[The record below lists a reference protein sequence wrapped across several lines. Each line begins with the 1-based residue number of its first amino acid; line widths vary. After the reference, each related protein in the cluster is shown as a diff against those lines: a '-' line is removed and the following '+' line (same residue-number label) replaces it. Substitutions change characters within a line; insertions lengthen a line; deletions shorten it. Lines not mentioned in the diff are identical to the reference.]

1 MELINNNGILFDKTS
16 HSYLLLSQQR
26 LLIGLTSLMAKH
38 NLGADYSGIPE
49 KKLKEAAAKGTAI
62 HEYLQQIDEG
72 EAVFVDDLGDEYL
85 KAIHEKGLKHICSE
99 YLVSDNEA
107 VATFIDKVYDT
118 GEPGLVDLADV
129 KTTYDYH
136 RRSLEWQLGVNI
148 VLFERQNPGLK
159 VRNVFC
165 IHIDKKTRKLKA
177 LIPVAPVSEKEV
189 DALLDCERKGQLY
202 VDSEQT
208 KGAELILSDTELATY
223 ASSYDKVIEF
233 KEKLKKA
240 EEVLKEFDGRILKY
254 LQDNNLEEMKGPG
267 GITFKVKKAY
277 QTTRVDS
284 NALKTKYPAIYA
296 KVTKQS
302 TTSASLLVSKK
313 EEE

>member
-1 MELINNNGILFDKTS
+1 MELKNNPHILYDEVS
-16 HSYLLLSQQR
+16 HSYLLNGER
-26 LLIGLTSLMAKH
+26 LLQGATTLLAKH
-38 NLGADYSGIPE
+38 NLMPDYSGIPD
-49 KKLKEAAAKGTAI
+49 KILDNAAKKGTALHKRI
-62 HEYLQQIDEG
+62 EDYDNQINIF
-72 EAVFVDDLGDEYL
+72 ADDFIDGYVKVCQEN
-85 KAIHEKGLKHICSE
+85 GLKF
-99 YLVSDNEA
+99 LVNELLISDEEL
-107 VATFIDKVYDT
+107 VASMIDGVYEGSKPNT
-118 GEPGLVDLADV
+118 VKLVDYKSTLKIHWRAL
-129 KTTYDYH
+129 
-136 RRSLEWQLGVNI
+136 SWQLSLYRT
-148 VLFERQNPGLK
+148 LFERQFPGIK
-159 VRNVFC
+159 VESLHVLWL
-165 IHIDKKTRKLKA
+165 DKKTESVKGLFPVEP
-177 LIPVAPVSEKEV
+177 IPEEEI

-284 NALKTKYPAIYA
+284 TALKTKYPAIYA